1 MSRKKS
7 LPWSLTLFLAVF
19 YSASASARTDI
30 GEVQT
35 DAQSYYFRTMNV
47 SDGLSQNTVFEIL
60 QDRTGY
66 MWFGTKDG
74 LNRYDGRTFRIY
86 NRDNSG
92 LRCNIITNLAEDC
105 YGTIWIGTDRG
116 VYRYDP
122 LMDCISALSDT
133 TGEGISISCH
143 VSGMEWVQDM
153 KELWISVE
161 KQGLFAYSL
170 KDNTLRL
177 KLEPTL
183 SISTFSRIGNRLWYG
198 QYLDNLYFVDTDFSE
213 KPSVFKDI
221 DGTAVFSGETVN
233 TIIAGDHNRVYV
245 GTTSRL
251 LEINLTNRKTRRIL
265 NDYVRALAIRDNDE
279 LWVGGESGI
288 HIIGTRDGIVKRHI
302 VAPDQDEP
310 YSLADNAI
318 YSLFKD
324 REQGMWIGSYFGG
337 LNYLPYPYTLFEK
350 YYPHSGMCFL
360 GRRVREFCQDGNGT
374 IWIGTE
380 DKGLFRMDP
389 ESGLIKPWKGSIRHK
404 NVHGLFADGDWLW
417 VGTFSEGLSKINLKT
432 GKVVHYTKGK
442 KGFPE
447 NNAFSILRTSAGDLI
462 IAMTVGA
469 VVYDDSTDTFRAI
482 PELDGTF
489 VYQVLEASNGDL
501 WFATY
506 ADGLYRFEASQGHW
520 AHYKTSENSEDSG
533 CVSSDNIT
541 SIFEDSSNRL
551 WVTTLGGG
559 FCLFHPE
566 DETFTCFTSYD
577 GFPSSVFYKVI
588 EDRDKSL
595 WMTSENGLIRFKPET
610 GEKQLYTTAN
620 GLLSNQFNFQSGF
633 RSKSG
638 KIYIGSINGFIV
650 FDPSSFRK
658 NEYVPSVTFTEF
670 YLFDELMKPG
680 EKDSPLKNNITF
692 TDRIVLKYNQNTF
705 SLRLSALSYLTPE
718 MNKIEYKI
726 GGGGKWTAAGKSTT
740 ITCSNL
746 PHGHYRIKIRG
757 SNGDGVANPE
767 ARSLDVIIKP
777 PFYLTIF
784 AKIIYVFMAIA
795 LATAVSLVLQRRAKR
810 KQTNEMEQFE
820 HEKEKEL
827 YDAKINF
834 FTDIAH
840 EIRTPLTVI
849 NCTIDDI
856 CSSKDIP
863 DDLSEDMNVVESNT
877 KRLLELVN
885 QLLDFRKVESE
896 GYRLNIVKADVAVI
910 LKSVICGFRVMA
922 ERKNVSLATDIP
934 DTLTAYVD
942 KDGFSKI
949 VTNLL
954 NNAVK
959 FSNTRIYVKLFID
972 SGHLLFTVS
981 NDGPKI
987 PEEMREEIFRP
998 FVQCRSNGSSATNG
1012 TGLGLAL
1019 ARSLAILQGGTLDVD
1034 DSTDYNTFILRLPLS
1049 NESVRSEV
1057 PDKAEATES
1066 IGPETQDATD
1076 TADRRYSIL
1085 LVEDSP
1091 DMLNFLVR
1099 QFSPICNIFTA
1110 SDGNEALTVLRNNNI
1125 SLIIS
1130 DVMMP
1135 GMNGMELCRRVKS
1148 DVEFSHIPV
1157 ILLTARTDSD
1167 SKVQGMNIGADA
1179 YIEKPFSIDYL
1190 KACAE
1195 NLVSGRK
1202 KLRAAFARTPQVQA
1216 DSVAMTRSDELFLRS
1231 MKALVSQNIQNPDFS
1246 IDDLAI
1252 GLEMSRSSLNRK
1264 VKGLLDMTPVDYI
1277 RIERLKKAALLLREG
1292 TYRVN
1297 EVCYLTGFNTPS
1309 YFTKCF
1315 QKQFGM
1321 LPKDYIDEL

>member
-1 MSRKKS
+1 MCKNNPLWFLLLS
-7 LPWSLTLFLAVF
+7 LAMICN
-19 YSASASARTDI
+19 ASFVAYAGADEVRPDAR
-30 GEVQT
+30 
-35 DAQSYYFRTMNV
+35 SYCFRTVNV
-47 SDGLSQNTVFEIL
+47 SDGLSQNTVLKIL

-74 LNRYDGRTFRIY
+74 LNRYDGRSFRIY
-86 NRDNSG
+86 SKDNSE
-92 LRCNIITNLAEDC
+92 LRCNIITNLAED
-105 YGTIWIGTDRG
+105 GDGNIWIGTDRG
-116 VYRYDP
+116 VYKYDP
-122 LMDCISALSDT
+122 VTDRISDLSSVT
-133 TGEGISISCH
+133 EEGVRITCR
-143 VSGMEWVQDM
+143 VSGLEWNRDRGEV
-153 KELWISVE
+153 WISVE
-161 KQGLFAYSL
+161 KQGFFVYSM
-170 KDNTLRL
+170 KDKTLRL
-177 KLEPTL
+177 MFHSPL
-183 SISTFSRIGNRLWYG
+183 SISSFARVGDRLWFG
-198 QYLDNLYFVDTDFSE
+198 HYLDNLYFVDTDFSGR
-213 KPSVFKDI
+213 PSVFKDV
-221 DGTAVFSGETVN
+221 DGKEVFSGETVN
-233 TIIAGDHNRVYV
+233 TITGGGHNRVYV

-251 LEINLTNRKTRRIL
+251 LEINLTNRKTRLIL
-265 NDYVRALAIRDNDE
+265 NDYVRAMAIRDNEE
-279 LWVGGESGI
+279 LWVGGESGL
-288 HIIGTRDGIVKRHI
+288 HIIDTRDGSVKRHI
-302 VAPDQDEP
+302 TAPDQDEK

-350 YYPHSGMCFL
+350 YYPHGGMSFL
-360 GRRVREFCQDGNGT
+360 GRRVREFCQDDTGT

-389 ESGLIKPWKGSIRHK
+389 ESGQVRPWQGPARHK

-417 VGTFSEGLSKINLKT
+417 VGTFSEGLSRINLKT
-432 GKVVHYTKGK
+432 GKVVHYAKGDR
-442 KGFPE
+442 GFPE
-447 NNAFSILRTSAGDLI
+447 NNAFSILRTSSGDLI

-469 VVYDDSTDTFRAI
+469 VVYDDRTDTFRAI
-482 PELDGTF
+482 PELDGIF
-489 VYQVLEASNGDL
+489 VYQVLETSDGDL

-506 ADGLYRFEASQGHW
+506 ADGLYRFEVSQGRW
-520 AHYKTSENSEDSG
+520 TRYKTSENPGDIR

-541 SIFEDSSNRL
+541 SIFEDSSHRL

-566 DETFTCFTSYD
+566 DETFTRFSSDD
-577 GFPSSVFYKVI
+577 GFPGSVFYKVI
-588 EDRDKSL
+588 EDKDKNL
-595 WMTSENGLIRFKPET
+595 WITSENGLIRFRPET

-620 GLLSNQFNFQSGF
+620 GLLSDQFNFQSGF

-638 KIYIGSINGFIV
+638 KIYIGSINGFIA

-658 NEYVPSVTFTEF
+658 NEYIPPVTFTDF
-670 YLFDELMKPG
+670 FLFGELMKPG
-680 EKDSPLKNNITF
+680 TEGSPLKSNITF
-692 TDRIVLKYNQNTF
+692 TDRIVLKHHQNTF

-718 MNKIEYKI
+718 MNKIEYKVEGLDERWSEVEKNPMI
-726 GGGGKWTAAGKSTT
+726 
-740 ITCSNL
+740 ICSNL

-767 ARSLDVIIKP
+767 VRSLDVTIKP
-777 PFYLTIF
+777 PFYLTVL
-784 AKIIYVFMAIA
+784 AKMIYVAMVII
-795 LATAVSLVLQRRAKR
+795 LASAVFFVLHRRAKR
-810 KQTNEMEQFE
+810 RQMEEMERFG

-840 EIRTPLTVI
+840 EIRTPLTLI

-856 CSSKDIP
+856 LSSKDIP
-863 DDLSEDMNVVESNT
+863 DNLTEDMDVVESNT

-885 QLLDFRKVESE
+885 QLLDFRKAESK
-896 GYRLNIVKADVAVI
+896 GYRLDIVKTDVAVI

-922 ERKNVSLATDIP
+922 ERKNVRLTTDIP

-949 VTNLL
+949 ITNLL
-954 NNAVK
+954 NNAAK
-959 FSNTRIYVKLFID
+959 FSCSYIHVKLFSD
-972 SGHLLFTVS
+972 SGHLVFTVS

-987 PEEMREEIFRP
+987 PDEMREEIFRP
-998 FVQCRSNGSSATNG
+998 FVQCRRNDSYATKG

-1034 DSTDYNTFILRLPLS
+1034 ESADDNSFILRLPLS
-1049 NESVRSEV
+1049 NEYAGAEV
-1057 PDKAEATES
+1057 SDKA
-1066 IGPETQDATD
+1066 DATD
-1076 TADRRYSIL
+1076 DAGPDTHESSNTDERYSVL

-1091 DMLNFLVR
+1091 DMLNFLAR
-1099 QFSPICNIFTA
+1099 QFSSTCNVFTA
-1110 SDGNEALTVLRNNNI
+1110 SDGNEALTVLKNNNI

-1135 GMNGMELCRRVKS
+1135 GMNGMELCRKVKS

-1179 YIEKPFSIDYL
+1179 YIEKPFSMDFL
-1190 KACAE
+1190 KACAG

-1202 KLRAAFARTPQVQA
+1202 KLRAAFARLPLVQA

-1231 MKALVSQNIQNPDFS
+1231 MRNLVTQNIQNPAFN
-1246 IDDLAI
+1246 IDDLAA
-1252 GLEMSRSSLNRK
+1252 GLGMSRSSLNRK
-1264 VKGLLDMTPVDYI
+1264 VKGILDMTPVDYI

-1292 TYRVN
+1292 ECRVS

-1309 YFTKCF
+1309 YFSKCF
-1315 QKQFGM
+1315 QKQFGV
-1321 LPKDYIDEL
+1321 LPKDYIDAL